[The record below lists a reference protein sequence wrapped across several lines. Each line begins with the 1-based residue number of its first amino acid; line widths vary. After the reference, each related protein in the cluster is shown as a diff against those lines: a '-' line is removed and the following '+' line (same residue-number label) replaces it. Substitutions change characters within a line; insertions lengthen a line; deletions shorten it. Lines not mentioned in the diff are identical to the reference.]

1 MSVGDGELHVRVRGR
16 GPRLL
21 LLHGLTAHGG
31 AWRPVADRLA
41 NRWTLVIPDLLSR
54 GRSEARPEL
63 PHGLGPE
70 VRRAR
75 AVARAT
81 GTAGRPAVG
90 HSQGAALA
98 VALADGPDPPSA
110 LVAVCPV
117 TPWTRRPAVLEVLR
131 WAAVRRAAAP
141 LASRFRRPAARQV
154 LRRRVFADPAR
165 VDDTTVERYAAP
177 WADVHRARAL
187 LRVVADW
194 RPSEL
199 AVRLP
204 AEPPPTRVV
213 AGAADQRIPPREAG
227 RLARHLDGDC
237 ETIDEAAHMVP
248 VEAPGAVVRAVEE
261 VTGRPTDE
269 RRPREA

>member
-1 MSVGDGELHVRVRGR
+1 MNVGDGELHLRVRGR

-31 AWRPVADRLA
+31 AWRAVADRLA
-41 NRWTLVIPDLLSR
+41 RRWTLVIPDLLSR

-63 PHGLGPE
+63 RYGLGPE
-70 VRRAR
+70 VRRVR
-75 AVARAT
+75 ALARAT

-117 TPWTRRPAVLEVLR
+117 TPWTRRPAGLELLR
-131 WAAVRRAAAP
+131 CPAVRRAAAP
-141 LASRFRRPAARQV
+141 LASRLRKPVARQV

-165 VDDTTVERYAAP
+165 VDEATVERYAAP
-177 WADVHRARAL
+177 WANIGRARAL
-187 LRVVADW
+187 LRVLADW

-199 AVRLP
+199 AGRLP
-204 AEPPPTRVV
+204 ADPPPTRVV
-213 AGAADQRIPPREAG
+213 AGARDRRVRPRHAW
-227 RLARHLDGDC
+227 RLARRLDGEC
-237 ETIDEAAHMVP
+237 ETIEEAAHMVP
-248 VEAPGAVVRAVEE
+248 AEAPGAVVRAVKD

-269 RRPREA
+269 RRPEEA